1 MGLVNNTT
9 PRPPNIRPDPRKTKR
24 KSCIGP
30 GKSIIWKRRDKKIGM
45 FHDLI
50 DLNRKK

>member
-9 PRPPNIRPDPRKTKR
+9 PIPPSIRPDPRKTKR

-30 GKSIIWKRRDKKIGM
+30 GKSIILLKKEKIEILFM
-45 FHDLI
+45 TLLI
-50 DLNRKK
+50 